1 VITPRASI
9 VARGLPPALG
19 AALAVVACLAVLKYG
34 GAIQAAK
41 DNVFG
46 LEIGSTP
53 WLLPL
58 AKLAM
63 QLGAVV
69 TVGCL
74 VAAAFLVPGAKRGL
88 LRGAA
93 VAAACWAAAA
103 VATMALTI
111 SDLLG
116 APVSEAVDAD
126 SMVMIATTVESG
138 RGLATV
144 FVLASVLATVC
155 WFVRTPTGAA
165 LTAGIAVVATLPPA
179 FSGHAAG
186 AANHQLAVSLMILHV
201 LGAVLWTGGLL
212 ALLLARRHAATAVP
226 RFSRLAVCSFVAVAI
241 SGLASAALRLSEWNQ
256 FASGYG
262 VVLLAKIGA
271 LATLGGF
278 GWWHRRRSIPALRA
292 GEPRA
297 FVRVATV
304 EVLVMAAAVGLAA
317 GLARTQPPD
326 DPHAAALIRTPFRA
340 VLNWSPDPLFAVL
353 AVTAIGVYLVGV
365 RRLGWDWPWT
375 RTAAWIAGWITV
387 AAATDL
393 QLARTIDHTFLL
405 VEKVQHVAIVL
416 VAPVLLV
423 NGGGVALARRALRPG
438 GADLRGPREWLD
450 ALLGSR
456 ALKLAAH
463 PAATLALYSVALH
476 GMYAS
481 ALYTLTLRSHAG
493 HLAAF
498 AAALLVGGL
507 FYWPLLGIL
516 PAVRELPHQVR
527 MAQFAAATLLQLVFG
542 LGLARTAPLA
552 EQTAVWAVATALLVT
567 AVFAM
572 YRPDVV
578 QQRDVVQRRADSVG
592 AALHNVGDPAG
603 AGDPPYSGISVR
615 TRLTTSSS
623 GSVDS

>member
-1 VITPRASI
+1 MTTPRAS
-9 VARGLPPALG
+9 VAARGLPLALG
-19 AALAVVACLAVLKYG
+19 AALAVAACLAVLRYG

-41 DNVFG
+41 DTVFG
-46 LEIGSTP
+46 LEIGLTP

-63 QLGAVV
+63 HLAAVV

-74 VAAAFLVPGAKRGL
+74 VAAAFLVPGVQRGL

-93 VAAACWAAAA
+93 VAAASWAAAA

-116 APVSEAVDAD
+116 VGVSEAVDAD
-126 SMVMIATTVESG
+126 SLVMIATTVESG

-144 FVLASVLATVC
+144 LVLASVLATVC
-155 WFVRTPTGAA
+155 WFVRTETGAA
-165 LTAGIAVVATLPPA
+165 LAAVVAVGATLPPA
-179 FSGHAAG
+179 FSGHASG

-226 RFSRLAVCSFVAVAI
+226 RFSRLAVCCFVAVTV
-241 SGLASAALRLSEWNQ
+241 SGLASAALRLSAWDQ

-262 VVLLAKIGA
+262 VVLLAKIAA
-271 LATLGGF
+271 LAALGAF
-278 GWWHRRRSIPALRA
+278 GWWHRRRSIPALRD

-297 FVRVATV
+297 FTRVAGV
-304 EVLVMAAAVGLAA
+304 EVLVMAAAIGLAA

-326 DPHAAALIRTPFRA
+326 DPHGAALISTPFRT
-340 VLNWSPDPLFAVL
+340 VLNWSPDPLFATL
-353 AVTAIGVYLVGV
+353 ALTAIAAYLLGV
-365 RRLGWDWPWT
+365 RRLGGDWPWT
-375 RTAAWIAGWITV
+375 RTAAWIAGWLTV

-393 QLARTIDHTFLL
+393 QLARAIDHTFLL

-423 NGGGVALARRALRPG
+423 SGGGVALARAALRP
-438 GADLRGPREWLD
+438 ATDVRGPREWLD
-450 ALLGSR
+450 ALLDSR
-456 ALKLAAH
+456 VLTLATH
-463 PAATLALYSVALH
+463 PAVTLALYSVALH

-481 ALYTLTLRSHAG
+481 ALYTLSLRSHAG

-498 AAALLVGGL
+498 VAALVVGGL

-516 PAVRELPHQVR
+516 PAARDLPHQVR
-527 MAQFAAATLLQLVFG
+527 MALFAAATLLHLVFG
-542 LGLARTAPLA
+542 LGLARAAPLS
-552 EQTAVWAVATALLVT
+552 EQTRVWAVATALLVA
-567 AVFAM
+567 AVWAM
-572 YRPDVV
+572 ARGRVM
-578 QQRDVVQRRADSVG
+578 RHADSTS
-592 AALHNVGDPAG
+592 AAHHTA
-603 AGDPPYSGISVR
+603 GISVR

>member
-1 VITPRASI
+1 MTTPRASI
-9 VARGLPPALG
+9 VARGLPLTLG
-19 AALAVVACLAVLKYG
+19 AALAVVVCLAVLKYG

-74 VAAAFLVPGAKRGL
+74 VAAAFLVPGVKRGL

-93 VAAACWAAAA
+93 VAAVGWAAAA

-116 APVSEAVDAD
+116 VPVSEAVDAD
-126 SMVMIATTVESG
+126 SLVMLATTVESG

-144 FVLASVLATVC
+144 FVLASLLATVC

-201 LGAVLWTGGLL
+201 LGAVLWTGGLV

-226 RFSRLAVCSFVAVAI
+226 RFSRLAVCCFVAVAI
-241 SGLASAALRLSEWNQ
+241 SGLASAALRLSEWDQ

-271 LATLGGF
+271 LTALGAF

-365 RRLGWDWPWT
+365 RRLGRDWPWT
-375 RTAAWIAGWITV
+375 RTAAWIAGWLTV

-405 VEKVQHVAIVL
+405 VEKVQHLAIVV

-423 NGGGVALARRALRPG
+423 SGGGVALARRTLGPG
-438 GADLRGPREWLD
+438 TDLSGPREWLD

-516 PAVRELPHQVR
+516 PTVRELPHHVR

-552 EQTAVWAVATALLVT
+552 DQTAVWSVATALLVA
-567 AVFAM
+567 AVW
-572 YRPDVV
+572 
-578 QQRDVVQRRADSVG
+578 
-592 AALHNVGDPAG
+592 ALARQPVMRPAG
-603 AGDPPYSGISVR
+603 TTSVAHHTGGDSGISVR

>member
-1 VITPRASI
+1 
-9 VARGLPPALG
+9 
-19 AALAVVACLAVLKYG
+19 
-34 GAIQAAK
+34 
-41 DNVFG
+41 
-46 LEIGSTP
+46 
-53 WLLPL
+53 
-58 AKLAM
+58 M

-74 VAAAFLVPGAKRGL
+74 VAAAFLVPGVKRGL

-93 VAAACWAAAA
+93 VAAAGWAAAA

-116 APVSEAVDAD
+116 VPVSEAVDAD

-138 RGLATV
+138 RGMATV

-155 WFVRTPTGAA
+155 WFVRTAGGAA
-165 LTAGIAVVATLPPA
+165 LAAVIAVVATLPPA
-179 FSGHAAG
+179 FSGHASG

-226 RFSRLAVCSFVAVAI
+226 RFSRLAVCCFVAVTI

-271 LATLGGF
+271 LAVLGAF

-304 EVLVMAAAVGLAA
+304 EVLVMAVAIGLAA

-326 DPHAAALIRTPFRA
+326 DPHAAALIQTPFRT

-353 AVTAIGVYLVGV
+353 AVTAIGAYLVGV
-365 RRLGWDWPWT
+365 RRLAGDWPWT
-375 RTAAWIAGWITV
+375 RTAAWIAGWLTV

-405 VEKVQHVAIVL
+405 VEKVQHVAIVV

-423 NGGGVALARRALRPG
+423 SGGGVALARAALKPG
-438 GADLRGPREWLD
+438 DGTALRGPREWLD

-456 ALKLAAH
+456 ALRLATH
-463 PAATLALYSVALH
+463 PAATLALYAVALH

-481 ALYTLTLRSHAG
+481 ALYTLSLRSHAG

-498 AAALLVGGL
+498 AAALLIGGL

-527 MAQFAAATLLQLVFG
+527 MAQFAAATLLQLVLG
-542 LGLARTAPLA
+542 LGLARTAPLLD
-552 EQTAVWAVATALLVT
+552 QTAVWAVATALLVT

-572 YRPDVV
+572 YRPDRCDATRRLSRRGAS
-578 QQRDVVQRRADSVG
+578 QRGGRRG
-592 AALHNVGDPAG
+592 N
-603 AGDPPYSGISVR
+603 R
-615 TRLTTSSS
+615 RR
-623 GSVDS
+623 